1 MRAGRIFFD
10 SAFTIVNVRQVPG
23 KLSFLD
29 RIYELE
35 TNYVYTEKTI
45 FDWMV
50 NNPGK
55 VLDGFFTNFVGDQL
69 FLKGK
74 SFKEIGIKIV
84 SAEVR
89 SRPDIVYLAGSQNI
103 KQKLFIDS
111 FSKAARISVTIDS

>member
-1 MRAGRIFFD
+1 MRAGRMFFD
-10 SAFTIVNVRQVPG
+10 SAFTIVNARLVPG
-23 KLSFLD
+23 ELSYLAP
-29 RIYELE
+29 IYVLE

-89 SRPDIVYLAGSQNI
+89 SSPNIFNLTGFQNI
-103 KQKLFIDS
+103 KKRLFIES
-111 FSKAARISVTIDS
+111 ISTAARIFVTIDS

>member
-1 MRAGRIFFD
+1 MRAGSIFFD
-10 SAFTIVNVRQVPG
+10 SAFTVVNARRVPG

-89 SRPDIVYLAGSQNI
+89 SSPNIAYSAGSQNI
-103 KQKLFIDS
+103 EQRLFIGNIS
-111 FSKAARISVTIDS
+111 TTARISVTIDS